1 MSVQCACFT
10 PYRAGSIREIR
21 RESVPSAGRLILA
34 TLTRGADDA
43 MELEIRSGLADD
55 SLSNL
60 PSVTNR
66 RLQTLVARLDGKWGR
81 TADELAIHV
90 TRTRALWRTAQP
102 RARENLR
109 DSIKTRRV

>member
-66 RLQTLVARLDGKWGR
+66 RLQTLVARLDGKMGKNRGR
-81 TADELAIHV
+81 TGNSRNAETGAV
-90 TRTRALWRTAQP
+90 ENCTTAC
-102 RARENLR
+102 ARESAR
-109 DSIKTRRV
+109 